1 MAAVARLDNNNSIED
16 FMTNSKQDPAWL
28 FVLFPAVAMLLGWG
42 LRGYIGGGPYGALIP
57 GCYVALC
64 LCLLL
69 GYRMETAAMAAL
81 FGAVG
86 VGYGG
91 DMTYGQTLGFLRES
105 STAWW
110 GHLGCTIK
118 GGVWGLLGGAV
129 LGVGLV
135 RDRYDR
141 KTLTIAFLISI
152 VAFYIGVKLINEPK
166 LIYFSNRLDRPREE
180 SWAGLL
186 LAAIAFLSY
195 LRIKGTAKTVRIP
208 LQFALWGALGG
219 AIGFGA
225 GAAWLTFGPESIKWM
240 SWWKA
245 MEFSFGFMFGAA
257 LGWCA
262 YRNQDEL
269 RAAEKKAETPEATW
283 WPLFAMIA
291 LVIFTFVVL
300 GTLIRFLPE
309 GFRESRSFG
318 ALALRDLFRI
328 IGGFIFF
335 GGIAIIAG
343 LRSLNV
349 AWHIAITLTF
359 FHTMLD
365 LMEDYGNPQHFGY
378 TLPGIV
384 RVLIILASTAV
395 VAILVH
401 HLHRGTR
408 PVPRLLLLAVW
419 SCFLT
424 ATARSFI
431 NKNYFFPSD
440 GENFVSALIKAE
452 PSMIFVHGTF
462 TVSAIVTTWFI
473 LARFSGTSQVEVK
486 V

>member
-1 MAAVARLDNNNSIED
+1 
-16 FMTNSKQDPAWL
+16 
-28 FVLFPAVAMLLGWG
+28 MLLGWG

-91 DMTYGQTLGFLRES
+91 DMTYGQTLGFLRDP

-110 GHLGCTIK
+110 GHLGCTVK

-129 LGVGLV
+129 LGVGLA

-141 KTLTIAFLISI
+141 KTLTIAFLITI

-166 LIYFSNRLDRPREE
+166 LIYFSNRLDKPREE

-186 LAAIAFLSY
+186 FAAFAFLGY
-195 LRIKGTAKTVRIP
+195 LRAKGTAADIRIP

-219 AIGFGA
+219 AIGFGG
-225 GAAWLTFGPESIKWM
+225 GALWLTFGPPDFKWIG
-240 SWWKA
+240 WWKA
-245 MEFSFGFMFGAA
+245 MEFSFGFAFGAA

-262 YRNQDEL
+262 YLNQDGL
-269 RAAEKKAETPEATW
+269 RSAEKKAESPEAAW
-283 WPLFAMIA
+283 IPLVA
-291 LVIFTFVVL
+291 LVAFVIAIFAAFPIL
-300 GTLIRFLPE
+300 LRILPE
-309 GFRESRSFG
+309 GLREDRSLG
-318 ALALRDLFRI
+318 AILLKDSFRI
-328 IGGFIFF
+328 VIGFIFF
-335 GGIAIIAG
+335 GGISIIAG
-343 LRSLNV
+343 LRSLHV
-349 AWHIAITLTF
+349 AWQVAITLTF
-359 FHTMLD
+359 FHTVLD
-365 LMEDYGNPQHFGY
+365 LMEDYSNPEHFGF
-378 TLPGIV
+378 TLPGSV
-384 RVLIILASTAV
+384 RFAIIIASTAV
-395 VAILVH
+395 VAVVVH
-401 HLHRGTR
+401 QLHRG
-408 PVPRLLLLAVW
+408 PNAVPRLLLLAVW

-431 NKNYFFPSD
+431 NKNYFFPPE
-440 GENFVSALIKAE
+440 GENPVSALIKAE

-462 TVSAIVTTWFI
+462 TLSAIITTWFI
-473 LARFSGTSQVEVK
+473 LRMFGQLPTANIPDAKRV
-486 V
+486 